1 MENAGANYTWQPET
15 LMYKDTLT
23 GHEVWRL
30 SCTNNQDN
38 IYHDDIAWPQ
48 WSADGA
54 WLAFASSRDTKA
66 FAKTGASTSL
76 WMLVHTD
83 GSHLMPIVNGSNRS
97 YDSGH
102 PYFHWSP
109 QVPNVY
115 YDTGGNAHGLSLQP
129 YDVYQNQVSD
139 TGVSRTLLFTTNQ
152 GGGNTKAKILSK
164 TISGDGLK
172 ILLRDQYVAS
182 GPYYLYPCTVY
193 PPSSARCDN
202 PPGYTMDR
210 GQGNYYG
217 DMPTSFNKEHGGS
230 LFLTGNSVNGYFVYL
245 IPDGTGVHWR
255 MAMTGSAAD
264 GGPLYTAPGTS
275 GEVLIMS
282 TGGGPGNVAPWP
294 NNWFWSHPSPDWWAT
309 HVVFNNAGDDNAPGV
324 SYLNVLTHA
333 FDAANYLNDWGF
345 EHNDWHG
352 FTDYSVS
359 SYTPYKTPN
368 DGLGERITSQRYNDT
383 TLQDI
388 TVVCLTYTRYNG
400 GTNYSTLPRPA
411 TSPDGTKVMWSSEF
425 LNSVPDHNDVVWA
438 VVRYPLP
445 PLNLRASASSGG
457 FQLTWDRPS
466 YSTRGWPNEQSDSP
480 PKSKEIKG
488 YHVWTS
494 PDGSSNWSELT
505 GAAVTM
511 ESFTVTQSRG
521 TTGYYAVTS
530 EEYSRLESRS
540 LSEIRRVSIDASG
553 NVSDTQFA
561 PSGKVNF
568 WTTPPAAPRENTAT
582 VHAGGPY
589 QLSWTE
595 PGDSKIRYYNIYYST
610 SGTPSAI
617 QANRIA
623 SVPVGTSKYLD
634 WLADHSMPGYYR
646 ITSVDRQGNE
656 GQSAGPQPPQNL
668 QIR

>member
-1 MENAGANYTWQPET
+1 MHCRQNDRVRVRRDRLTRTGLCGILVMMAIWMSVTVVRVRSADVPAGLQSVFARRARAASAAWGPSSMENAGANYTWQPET

-294 NNWFWSHPSPDWWAT
+294 NNWFWSHPRLI
-309 HVVFNNAGDDNAPGV
+309 G
-324 SYLNVLTHA
+324 
-333 FDAANYLNDWGF
+333 
-345 EHNDWHG
+345 
-352 FTDYSVS
+352 
-359 SYTPYKTPN
+359 
-368 DGLGERITSQRYNDT
+368 GLR
-383 TLQDI
+383 
-388 TVVCLTYTRYNG
+388 TYCSIMQ
-400 GTNYSTLPRPA
+400 GTIMP
-411 TSPDGTKVMWSSEF
+411 
-425 LNSVPDHNDVVWA
+425 
-438 VVRYPLP
+438 
-445 PLNLRASASSGG
+445 
-457 FQLTWDRPS
+457 Q
-466 YSTRGWPNEQSDSP
+466 
-480 PKSKEIKG
+480 
-488 YHVWTS
+488 
-494 PDGSSNWSELT
+494 GSL
-505 GAAVTM
+505 
-511 ESFTVTQSRG
+511 
-521 TTGYYAVTS
+521 
-530 EEYSRLESRS
+530 
-540 LSEIRRVSIDASG
+540 I
-553 NVSDTQFA
+553 
-561 PSGKVNF
+561 
-568 WTTPPAAPRENTAT
+568 
-582 VHAGGPY
+582 
-589 QLSWTE
+589 
-595 PGDSKIRYYNIYYST
+595 
-610 SGTPSAI
+610 
-617 QANRIA
+617 
-623 SVPVGTSKYLD
+623 
-634 WLADHSMPGYYR
+634 
-646 ITSVDRQGNE
+646 
-656 GQSAGPQPPQNL
+656 
-668 QIR
+668 